1 MNLDSVLQHESY
13 RPIRLYDLCR
23 RPAVGREAGIH
34 RLDILRRAPTP
45 TCPVQMRGQLDH
57 AKDGRGQFAKA
68 LTVTR
73 TMDSLS
79 SLYLRFQFQVRG
91 FFGWEADA
99 VRLGGYLSLRFFQFT
114 QPVFQVHLS
123 PPIVPAAAR
132 NQQPRRLVAAPYPD
146 SRACCRAWGPSSRP
160 EYQPSFRPASALRP
174 QLFQGRRQHAHRR
187 RTPCGCGYRLCG
199 RVRLLDP
206 GLSAERSNSVHEP
219 GERRTDD
226 PLWSSLDI
234 PRSLFLAA

>member
-1 MNLDSVLQHESY
+1 MNLGSVLQHESY

-79 SLYLRFQFQVRG
+79 SLYLRFQFQVRE
-91 FFGWEADA
+91 FIGWEADA

-146 SRACCRAWGPSSRP
+146 SRACCRAWGRSVPHGSLP
-160 EYQPSFRPASALRP
+160 WFRPAFALHPRP
-174 QLFQGRRQHAHRR
+174 IRGPPQVAAAFRRCADCVCLPFGQALLLSWGR
-187 RTPCGCGYRLCG
+187 
-199 RVRLLDP
+199 
-206 GLSAERSNSVHEP
+206 SERSKA
-219 GERRTDD
+219 
-226 PLWSSLDI
+226 PLCV
-234 PRSLFLAA
+234 A